1 VPRRGAIDNL
11 LTPGP
16 VAFTSRSRGDR
27 QHGRMADVLAVLSFV
42 VFVAAFMGLIW
53 CMERV

>member
-1 VPRRGAIDNL
+1 
-11 LTPGP
+11 
-16 VAFTSRSRGDR
+16 
-27 QHGRMADVLAVLSFV
+27 MADVLAVLSFV